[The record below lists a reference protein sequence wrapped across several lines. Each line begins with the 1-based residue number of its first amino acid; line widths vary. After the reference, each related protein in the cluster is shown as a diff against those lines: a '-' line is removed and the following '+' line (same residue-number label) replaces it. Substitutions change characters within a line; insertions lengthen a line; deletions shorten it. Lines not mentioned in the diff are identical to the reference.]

1 VSRRFVWDASPLVHA
16 HKIERLDV
24 LGELAAGPA
33 EAGWQNFTTAAVVE
47 ELASHGGS
55 SPDGLKVHGSLW
67 LIAQAV
73 SDCRWSMAS
82 ATSFA
87 DQLKV
92 SGARYP
98 FEVGGF
104 EAWARKA
111 RLI

>member
-1 VSRRFVWDASPLVHA
+1 
-16 HKIERLDV
+16 
-24 LGELAAGPA
+24 
-33 EAGWQNFTTAAVVE
+33 
-47 ELASHGGS
+47 
-55 SPDGLKVHGSLW
+55 
-67 LIAQAV
+67 
-73 SDCRWSMAS
+73 MAS
-82 ATSFA
+82 ASSFA